1 MFATEVCKISRKTAV
16 VVYEAFSVC
25 YTSSLCLLTVQDRV
39 QNLQLM
45 PSPRHATIGVP
56 LFFSYNGDGSDY
68 Q

>member
-1 MFATEVCKISRKTAV
+1 M